1 MKAITMSAHKGA
13 ASTKTLVK
21 YPMLAPL
28 SRRNFLKT
36 GTSLLLLPAFSAPHI
51 PRPVL
56 KMGLIA
62 DLHHGLAKDAM
73 RRLDTFMQAV
83 DAANPQILLQMG
95 DFNFGKPDSR
105 ECMALWQQF
114 NGPRYHVLGNHD
126 MDFLTKE
133 AMVDFWEM
141 PAPYYSFDR
150 AGYHFVILDRNNLRT
165 PDGYVPYAK
174 ANFYVD
180 GSIRA
185 FADPEQLDWLRKDL
199 ASTNLPTLVFVHQGL
214 GLPEDG
220 VKQTPAQQ
228 EIEDILES
236 VVDATGQPKVQAC
249 FCGHHH
255 LDRYRYKA
263 GVHYV
268 WINSASYYWV
278 GDAYGRMAYYTDPLF
293 AFVTLYDDGLIEI
306 TGSTSAWQSPTP
318 GEMGFPGADHLNTY
332 IRSRSFGT
340 HK

>member
-1 MKAITMSAHKGA
+1 
-13 ASTKTLVK
+13 
-21 YPMLAPL
+21 MLPSF
-28 SRRNFLKT
+28 SRRTFLKA
-36 GTSLLLLPAFSAPHI
+36 GTSLLLLPGLASANTS
-51 PRPVL
+51 RPVL

-73 RRLDTFMQAV
+73 SRLDSFMQTV
-83 DAANPQILLQMG
+83 DEVSPNILLQMG
-95 DFNFGKPDSR
+95 DFNFGRADSR
-105 ECMALWQQF
+105 ECMTLWQQF
-114 NGPRYHVLGNHD
+114 KGPRYHVLGNHD

-133 AMVDFWEM
+133 GMVDFWEM

-185 FADPEQLDWLRKDL
+185 FADPTQLEWLRNDL
-199 ASTNLPTLVFVHQGL
+199 QSTHLPTLVFVHQGL
-214 GLPEDG
+214 GLPAAG
-220 VKQTPAQQ
+220 RTASLAQR
-228 EIEDILES
+228 EIESILES
-236 VVDATGQPKVQAC
+236 VKAPSGQTKVQAC

-255 LDRYRYKA
+255 LDRYRYKN

-278 GDAYGRMAYYTDPLF
+278 GDDYGRMAYYTDPLF
-293 AFVTLYDDGLIEI
+293 AFVTLYTDGLIEI
-306 TGSTSAWQSPTP
+306 EGRSTAWQSPTP
-318 GEMGFPGADHLNTY
+318 HDAGFPDADNLNTY
-332 IRSRSFGT
+332 IRSRTFSRI
-340 HK
+340 K